1 MKESKGRMLVSV
13 FGFIGGL
20 AVTLGMLYSNAAEGE
35 ERIKLYLALFVIT
48 TALITV
54 FSTQAVYLMQPY
66 FTRRAAARRALGKH
80 SIAKIMRD
88 KTARMAYKGIL
99 ALFSEN
105 TAKAEEYLNAALN
118 RADIRENQLFCVQWL
133 LHVYEAREDDEKQL
147 WCMRR
152 AVELVPENPEVQA
165 QLGRAYFVR
174 GQLDKARYCFE
185 QAIRYDPNNGY
196 CYYSIARIHMLREEY
211 AEAEQVLQT
220 LLKINENHPLVYA
233 EYSELRAIQGD
244 RHGAEEYYR
253 KALLCGFKEAKE
265 LNERITQ
272 TLEFGGLIATEPD
285 GQDIEDIDGKSETKS
300 EGGADNAGNE

>member
-1 MKESKGRMLVSV
+1 MKEKNARMLVSV

-20 AVTLGMLYSNAAEGE
+20 VVALGMLYSDIAAGA
-35 ERIKLYLALFVIT
+35 ERVKLYLVLFVIT

-80 SIAKIMRD
+80 SIGKIMRD
-88 KTARMAYKGIL
+88 KTAHMAYKGIF
-99 ALFSEN
+99 ALFSDN

-118 RADIRENQLFCVQWL
+118 RADMRENQLFCVQWL

-174 GQLDKARYCFE
+174 GQLDKACYCFE

-211 AEAEQVLQT
+211 DEAQRVLET

-233 EYSELRAIQGD
+233 EFAELRAILGD
-244 RHGAEEYYR
+244 RQGAEEYYQ
-253 KALLCGFKEAKE
+253 KALLCGYKEAKE

-272 TLEFGGLIATEPD
+272 TLCFGAEPSSAEGENTEKD
-285 GQDIEDIDGKSETKS
+285 S
-300 EGGADNAGNE
+300 EGGTDNAGNE